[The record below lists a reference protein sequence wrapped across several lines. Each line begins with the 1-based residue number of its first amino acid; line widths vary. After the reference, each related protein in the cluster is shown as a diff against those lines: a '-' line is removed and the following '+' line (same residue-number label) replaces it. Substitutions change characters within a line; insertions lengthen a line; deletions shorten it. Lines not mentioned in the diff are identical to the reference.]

1 MSAVFGGIFS
11 LLLVVG
17 GAFALLFIFL
27 KSLNIGGDGDEKN
40 KSSNK
45 KVIDNKTLKYLKD
58 LEEEERVENK
68 NTKKFSDDYE
78 NSIMNKVKRLKILY
92 RNGTL
97 SKSEFEKAK
106 NKLLK

>member
-1 MSAVFGGIFS
+1 MSGAIFS

-27 KSLNIGGDGDEKN
+27 KSFNIGGDGDEKN

-45 KVIDNKTLKYLKD
+45 KVVDNKTLKYLKD

-68 NTKKFSDDYE
+68 NTKKFNDDYE

-92 RNGTL
+92 KNGTL
-97 SKSEFEKAK
+97 SKTEFEKAK

>member
-1 MSAVFGGIFS
+1 MSALFGGIFS

-17 GAFALLFIFL
+17 GFFALLFIFL
-27 KSLNIGGDGDEKN
+27 KSLNIGGDGDKKN

-45 KVIDNKTLKYLKD
+45 KVVDNKTLKYLKD

-68 NTKKFSDDYE
+68 NTKKFSDYE

-92 RNGTL
+92 KNGTL

>member
-1 MSAVFGGIFS
+1 MSTLFGGIFS
-11 LLLVVG
+11 LLFVVC
-17 GAFALLFIFL
+17 GALALLFIFL

-45 KVIDNKTLKYLKD
+45 KVVDNKTLKYLKD

-68 NTKKFSDDYE
+68 NTKKFNDDYE

-92 RNGTL
+92 KNGTL
-97 SKSEFEKAK
+97 SKTEFEKAK